1 MPGRAPYVGEMMRT
15 APGGPAPAGSL
26 VAIVDDE
33 QLVRSAT
40 SSLLRSLGFECRMF
54 ESAEALLA
62 EDFCSFAC
70 VLSDIQMPGMS
81 GVALAQ
87 RIVKRSDHP
96 PVVLMSAYPNEQA
109 LDLRD
114 RRVIVALLDKPLDS
128 DLLHAT
134 IADAVRDAR
143 INAR

>member
-1 MPGRAPYVGEMMRT
+1 MMRT
-15 APGGPAPAGSL
+15 APGDPAPAGGL

-54 ESAEALLA
+54 DSAEALLA
-62 EDFCSFAC
+62 QDLCSFAC

-81 GVALAQ
+81 GVGLAQ
-87 RIVKRSDHP
+87 RIVERSDHP
-96 PVVLMSAYPNEQA
+96 SVVLMSAYPNEQA

-114 RRVIVALLDKPLDS
+114 RGVIVALLDKPLDS
-128 DLLHAT
+128 DLLHVT
-134 IADAVRDAR
+134 IADAVR
-143 INAR
+143 NARTSAS

>member
-1 MPGRAPYVGEMMRT
+1 MDGMMRT
-15 APGGPAPAGSL
+15 APGDPATAVSL

-33 QLVRSAT
+33 QLVRLAT

-62 EDFCSFAC
+62 QDLRSFAC

-81 GVALAQ
+81 GVALAK
-87 RIVKRSDHP
+87 RIVERSDHP
-96 PVVLMSAYPNEQA
+96 PVVLMSAYLNEQA
-109 LDLRD
+109 LDLHD

-134 IADAVRDAR
+134 IANAVRDGCIDAS
-143 INAR
+143 

>member
-1 MPGRAPYVGEMMRT
+1 MMRT

-54 ESAEALLA
+54 ESAEALLLQ
-62 EDFCSFAC
+62 DLGSFAC

-87 RIVKRSDHP
+87 RILERDGHP

-114 RRVIVALLDKPLDS
+114 RRVVVALLDKPLDS

-134 IADAVRDAR
+134 IAGAVR
-143 INAR
+143 NARSDAG